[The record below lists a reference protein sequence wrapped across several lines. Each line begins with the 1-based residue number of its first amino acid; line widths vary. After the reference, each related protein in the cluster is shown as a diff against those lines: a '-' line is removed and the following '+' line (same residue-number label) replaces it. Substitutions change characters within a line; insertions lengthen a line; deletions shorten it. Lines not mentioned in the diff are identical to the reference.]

1 MIRGGMCGG
10 DGMKC
15 SYKIRLGDEA
25 HSGVLE
31 AATYADC
38 YTALCA
44 MFNTDG
50 FDSAELNFEKE
61 GK

>member
-15 SYKIRLGDEA
+15 SYKIRLGDET
-25 HSGVLE
+25 HSGTLD

-50 FDSAELNFEKE
+50 FDSAELSFEKE

>member
-1 MIRGGMCGG
+1 MIDR
-10 DGMKC
+10 MKC
-15 SYKIRLGDEA
+15 NYKVRLGDET
-25 HSGVLE
+25 HSGSLD

-38 YTALCA
+38 YTALCK
-44 MFNTDG
+44 MFDTDG

>member
-1 MIRGGMCGG
+1 MIRGGKCG

-15 SYKIRLGDEA
+15 SYKIRLGDET
-25 HSGVLE
+25 HSGTLD

-38 YTALCA
+38 YTALWA

>member
-1 MIRGGMCGG
+1 MIRGGKCG
-10 DGMKC
+10 DEMKYN
-15 SYKIRLGDEA
+15 YKIRLGDET
-25 HSGVLE
+25 HSGTLE

-50 FDSAELNFEKE
+50 FDSAELSSEKE

>member
-1 MIRGGMCGG
+1 MIRGGKCGEK
-10 DGMKC
+10 MKC
-15 SYKIRLGDEA
+15 NYKVRLGDET
-25 HSGVLE
+25 HSGFLD

-38 YTALCA
+38 YTMLCKK
-44 MFNTDG
+44 FDTDG

>member
-1 MIRGGMCGG
+1 
-10 DGMKC
+10 MKC
-15 SYKIRLGDEA
+15 SYKIRLGDET
-25 HSGVLE
+25 HSGTLD

-44 MFNTDG
+44 MFETDG
-50 FDSAELNFEKE
+50 FDSAELSFEKE

>member
-1 MIRGGMCGG
+1 MIRGGKCG
-10 DGMKC
+10 DRMKYN
-15 SYKIRLGDEA
+15 YKIRLGDET
-25 HSGVLE
+25 HSGTLE

-38 YTALCA
+38 YTALCE

-50 FDSAELNFEKE
+50 FDSAELSSEKE